1 MGKLFKD
8 LFYSRGYFVRGY
20 DIDEMRRDT
29 NSLSG
34 FDVIFVC
41 TPMYALEESIEH
53 IKKEASAHTLLVDIS
68 SVKKLSIPI
77 FKRSGFDFL
86 SIHPMFGGDSEIAL
100 SNIIVVHESGRK
112 EEKTIL
118 EEFKKHGA
126 VISRLGIEEH
136 DRKMAEI
143 QGIAHFLLVS
153 MADYLRYGKDELK
166 FASPIFTVLYK
177 LASRI
182 INQNWEMYYQIQKNA
197 EEIREKFLKR
207 SYELHEKMKDRES
220 FRKVFE
226 DLKEFYTDYE
236 SSTIILEAFK
246 ATKKAETL
254 DELRGLIKSLDSL
267 ILRLIEKRVEVAR
280 GIARVKIERDEPI
293 EIKDVE
299 EEKIKEMISRTMLN
313 PIKVK
318 DIFERIMDLAKEE
331 EYRVAGISK
340 TVAVLGPQGSFS
352 DEMALKLIG
361 SRVPLRYCSTTDEII
376 KLVES
381 GEVDYGIVPIEN
393 SVNGTVLPVLDAL
406 MSHDV
411 EVFGEAELEVRHCLA
426 AKRKI
431 GLKEIKTIYSH
442 PQAVAQCMGFINNYL
457 PNVSIRYTTSTS
469 DAARMLDD
477 YSAAI
482 MSENAARFY
491 RLHVLR
497 KGIQDLK
504 GRNITRFY
512 IIRRRTGKTVG
523 RVTSL
528 FFGVEDRPGA
538 LKDVL
543 EVFQR
548 KGFNLR
554 KLESRPAGTG
564 LGDYVFF
571 VEVEAALSDD
581 DLKELKNVTTFYKVV
596 GVFGQVKTLDVYSSN
611 ESEETQKVAGLENI
625 DSRTY

>member
-1 MGKLFKD
+1 LKILIYGVGNMGELFRD
-8 LFYSRGYFVRGY
+8 LFYSRGYYVKGY
-20 DIDEMRRDT
+20 DIDEMKRDT
-29 NSLSG
+29 NTVSG

-41 TPMYALEESIEH
+41 TPMYALEESIKH
-53 IKKEASAHTLLVDIS
+53 LMREADPTSLLVDIS
-68 SVKKLSIPI
+68 SVKKDSIPI
-77 FKRSGFDFL
+77 FEKSGFDFL

-100 SNIIVVHESGRK
+100 SNIIVVHESGR
-112 EEKTIL
+112 EEERAIL
-118 EEFKKHGA
+118 NEFIKSGA
-126 VISRLGIEEH
+126 VISKLDVEEH

-143 QGIAHFLLVS
+143 QGVAHFLLVS
-153 MADYLRYGKDELK
+153 MADFLRYKKDELRY
-166 FASPIFTVLYK
+166 ASPIFTVLYK

-182 INQNWEMYYQIQKNA
+182 INQNWEMYYRIQKNA
-197 EEIREKFLKR
+197 EDVRQQFLERALK
-207 SYELHEKMKDRES
+207 LHENLKNYDKFRET
-220 FRKVFE
+220 FE
-226 DLKEFYTDYE
+226 DLRKIYTDYE
-236 SSTIILEAFK
+236 SSTIILEAYK
-246 ATKKAETL
+246 ATKRVENL
-254 DELRGLIKSLDSL
+254 DELRGLIRSIDSL
-267 ILRLIEKRVEVAR
+267 LLRLIERRVEAAR
-280 GIARVKIERDEPI
+280 EIARIKAERGEPI

-299 EEKIKEMISRTMLN
+299 EEKIRDVISKTGLN
-313 PIKVK
+313 PIRVK
-318 DIFERIMDLAKEE
+318 DIFESIMALTKEE
-331 EYRVAGISK
+331 EYRVTGIQR

-352 DEMALKLIG
+352 DEMALKLVG
-361 SRVPLRYCSTTDEII
+361 SRVPLRYCATTDEII
-376 KLVES
+376 KLVER
-381 GEVDYGIVPIEN
+381 GEVDFGIVPIEN

-411 EVFGEAELEVRHCLA
+411 EVFGEARLEVNHCLV

-431 GLKEIKTIYSH
+431 ELKDIKTIYSH

-457 PNVSIRYTTSTS
+457 PNASIRYTSSTS
-469 DAARMLDD
+469 DAAKMLDD

-512 IIRRRTGKTVG
+512 LIRRKTGRREGKI
-523 RVTSL
+523 TSL

-543 EVFQR
+543 EVFYR

-571 VEVEAALSDD
+571 VEVEASLSED
-581 DLKELKNVTTFYKVV
+581 DLKDLKNVTAFYKVV
-596 GVFGQVKTLDVYSSN
+596 GVFDEIETLDVYN
-611 ESEETQKVAGLENI
+611 F
-625 DSRTY
+625 